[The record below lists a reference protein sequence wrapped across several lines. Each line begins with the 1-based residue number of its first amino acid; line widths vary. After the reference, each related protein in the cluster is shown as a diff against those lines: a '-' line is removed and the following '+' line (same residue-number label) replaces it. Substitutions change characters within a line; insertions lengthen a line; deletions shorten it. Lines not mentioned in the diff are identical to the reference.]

1 MRFHCILTFSTNS
14 FCEDRTKSNTIPPP
28 VGSNRRI
35 RGDMIEIYK
44 LIQGNYDR
52 NTSNIINLYKDR
64 NKLNERTRG
73 HMWKICHERSRLN
86 LRKESFPNRAVNMWN
101 FLPEHVVNA
110 PSVDSFKNRL
120 DKQWSNEEI
129 VYDYKAATPAG
140 RKIFA
145 PAGTQYLT
153 IDAKACG
160 NEAT

>member
-1 MRFHCILTFSTNS
+1 
-14 FCEDRTKSNTIPPP
+14 
-28 VGSNRRI
+28 
-35 RGDMIEIYK
+35 MIELYK
-44 LIQGNYDR
+44 LIHGNYDR
-52 NTSNIINLYKDR
+52 NTSNIINLYKDH

-73 HMWKICHERSRLN
+73 HMWKICHERSRLY

-140 RKIFA
+140 RKPFA
-145 PAGTQYLT
+145 PAGT
-153 IDAKACG
+153 
-160 NEAT
+160 